1 MADLLQRQYMSV
13 FSDPESNQK
22 IVPPADIQLPSEQ
35 ETISFN
41 CDDIIA
47 AIKEIDANAA
57 SCPDDIPAKVLNK
70 CAEELAH
77 PISMIWNKSFEEGSI
92 PDVLKLQFINPIFKK
107 RGQNK
112 GRKPSTNIAYLPR
125 SQNIRAHCA
134 QEGSGLPRVQQY
146 NHQHPT
152 WLQVGTE
159 LLHTAIG
166 PHGLHL

>member
-1 MADLLQRQYMSV
+1 MSV

-22 IVPPADIQLPSEQ
+22 IVPPADNQLPSEL

-47 AIKEIDANAA
+47 AIKEIDVNAA

-107 RGQNK
+107 GDKTKAENYRPISLTSQVIK
-112 GRKPSTNIAYLPR
+112 IFERIVRKNWKWIT
-125 SQNIRAHCA
+125 
-134 QEGSGLPRVQQY
+134 
-146 NHQHPT
+146 
-152 WLQVGTE
+152 
-159 LLHTAIG
+159 
-166 PHGLHL
+166 

>member
-1 MADLLQRQYMSV
+1 MSRYYTIGPLKTPSGNLTKDPKEMADLLQRQYMSV

-22 IVPPADIQLPSEQ
+22 IVPPADNQLPSEL

-47 AIKEIDANAA
+47 AIKEIDVNAA

-107 RGQNK
+107 GDKTKAENYRPISLTSHVLK
-112 GRKPSTNIAYLPR
+112 IFERIVR
-125 SQNIRAHCA
+125 
-134 QEGSGLPRVQQY
+134 
-146 NHQHPT
+146 
-152 WLQVGTE
+152 
-159 LLHTAIG
+159 
-166 PHGLHL
+166 